1 MNFEEEAERIA
12 LEMAQEKKRAWL
24 KSPKF
29 LSIKGIS
36 KDDLVNGSSYVEK
49 LKWPPWDK
57 RNDVKG
63 APVVNQTN
71 LVGFGKY
78 AAKTVEWVQDNDEN
92 YFNWASENVPKFAAK
107 VKQLGL

>member
-12 LEMAQEKKRAWL
+12 LEMAQEKRRAWL

-63 APVVNQTN
+63 APQISDD

-78 AAKTVEWVQDNDEN
+78 SSKTIKWVKDNDKY
-92 YFNWASENVPKFAAK
+92 YFSWALENVPRFTAK
-107 VKQLGL
+107 VKQSGL